1 MRTVNSAR
9 RAAVARVVATAVV
22 LTAVA
27 AGQAGA
33 APAWGPRI
41 SRAEL
46 EAIQASVEAAVARVS
61 RPAGLMF
68 GRPSRA
74 YHLKGYGAVVVLAPR
89 ALPRI
94 RRQAAEGPQARAFA
108 DVLVGLER
116 SLEDV
121 RDPAA
126 RRRLEET
133 LVALRN
139 GLPPGQPLLLKRA
152 PRPRLATPP
161 RDIQSLQEE
170 AEAFRRE
177 AERAMEKAEREVLV
191 RLRLPENAL
200 PALAP
205 APPPLP
211 PASAPPPPAL
221 GRVPPMPSE
230 PHVEVLGPPAAP
242 APPAP
247 PGWPFWF
254 GEEEGEDAPPER
266 ILSDVRRAIV
276 SGLGAYRGEL
286 ARLGPDEFVVV
297 AVDFVQGTADR
308 AGSRTVV
315 ARARK
320 RDLAEHRAGRI
331 SADALRARVEF
342 DEY

>member
-1 MRTVNSAR
+1 MRVVNSAP
-9 RAAVARVVATAVV
+9 RAAAAFVVAAAVVATA
-22 LTAVA
+22 LA
-27 AGQAGA
+27 AGHAGA

-46 EAIQASVEAAVARVS
+46 EAIQASVETAVARVS

-116 SLEDV
+116 SIEDV
-121 RDPAA
+121 RDPAE

-139 GLPPGQPLLLKRA
+139 GWPPGQPLLIGA
-152 PRPRLATPP
+152 PRPRSAGRHP
-161 RDIQSLQEE
+161 DIQSLQEE

-191 RLRLPENAL
+191 RLRLPAHAL

-205 APPPLP
+205 APPPPLTGPEP
-211 PASAPPPPAL
+211 PSPAL
-221 GRVPPMPSE
+221 VPAPPMPPA
-230 PHVEVLGPPAAP
+230 PHVEVLGPPAVP
-242 APPAP
+242 VPPAP

-254 GEEEGEDAPPER
+254 GEEEGEDAPPDR

-286 ARLGPDEFVVV
+286 AQLRPDEFVVV
-297 AVDFVQGTADR
+297 AVDFVQGVADR
-308 AGSRTVV
+308 AGTRTVV

-320 RDLAEHRAGRI
+320 RDLVEHHAGRI